1 MNHEFQ
7 GERQMLYKIRVGDIL
22 LAENKPLSQ
31 TNAYL
36 VVNLGMDEGFGL
48 ICLSCGSKV
57 GVYGKDI
64 QKFGEDINGFLNV
77 KYIIPKEEICDY
89 FNGKY
94 KLKYKVKAHDIANID
109 DEFGLEIER

>member
-1 MNHEFQ
+1 M
-7 GERQMLYKIRVGDIL
+7 
-22 LAENKPLSQ
+22 
-31 TNAYL
+31 
-36 VVNLGMDEGFGL
+36 
-48 ICLSCGSKV
+48 
-57 GVYGKDI
+57 
-64 QKFGEDINGFLNV
+64 